1 MPGPFRSTTMRL
13 GALLLAGQ
21 AGCALAPGSGS
32 EHQATASMATAVPA
46 TAPTGFDAD
55 PAGSA
60 APSNLVALHHAGSGA
75 PTDSFSPG
83 YSNTYIG
90 ETLGQYGLP
99 VFAVADYYD
108 WGGYPV
114 YYPYPY
120 VIGPG
125 SSVDPWSNSYSSW
138 SRYSGPYAAYNRG
151 LVATAGGERGIVSSK
166 GRRVATGTRAK
177 ADDARSAQ
185 AGFAHRPEPSSGRQY
200 RSGNPSSSKG
210 SGRSSGS
217 YAAGQN
223 GGSQASRGARSG
235 GYRGSGRG
243 YRTRPSDM
251 KGSYSFRRG
260 LAGFRRTGPRL

>member
-1 MPGPFRSTTMRL
+1 MPGSFRSITMCL
-13 GALLLAGQ
+13 GALLITGQ
-21 AGCALAPGSGS
+21 AGCALAPKNGADNV
-32 EHQATASMATAVPA
+32 ATTAMAATVPA
-46 TAPTGFDAD
+46 SAPAAFDAN
-55 PAGSA
+55 PAG
-60 APSNLVALHHAGSGA
+60 LVASPQNFVEMRDAESSA
-75 PTDSFSPG
+75 FVPG

-90 ETLGQYGLP
+90 ETLGRYGLP

-125 SSVDPWSNSYSSW
+125 SSVDPWSSGYSSG
-138 SRYSGPYAAYNRG
+138 SRYNGPYTAYNRG
-151 LVATAGGERGIVSSK
+151 LVATAGGLDGERGIVSSK

-177 ADDARSAQ
+177 ADDARAAQ
-185 AGFAHRPEPSSGRQY
+185 AGFAHRPEPSNGRQY

-223 GGSQASRGARSG
+223 RGSQASPGARSS

-243 YRTRPSDM
+243 YRTRSSDM

-260 LAGFRRTGPRL
+260 LAGFRRTGPRP